1 MKWVA
6 SIILAML
13 VAGGAT
19 GQTTPLRKL
28 DSDYSANIWKAV
40 GRIDLGG
47 RAMCSGTLIAKDLV
61 LTAAHCLYQPGTNT
75 LWPTESIVF
84 RAGFRNGRAAATRVV
99 KAAAAHAQYRPNEPL
114 TEHNVT
120 YDVALLRLSEPVSTF
135 EVAPFYLHD
144 ERVHPGPVSVVSYGR
159 GRSNVQSRQKECQM
173 LERFNDVLL
182 FDCNVTFGSS
192 GAPVFS
198 HLNGRGR
205 IVSVVS
211 GMMQIAGEKRAV
223 GMHLPTRVTE
233 LKKQM
238 RLQVAPPKAVV
249 RRLQV
254 GKSRNSTGAK
264 FVRP

>member
-1 MKWVA
+1 MKRFATIVLALTLA
-6 SIILAML
+6 SSAF
-13 VAGGAT
+13 A
-19 GQTTPLRKL
+19 QTTPLRKL
-28 DSDYSANIWKAV
+28 DTDYSASIWKAV
-40 GRIDLGG
+40 GRIDLGQ

-61 LTAAHCLYQPGTNT
+61 LTAAHCLYKPGTNQ
-75 LWPTESIVF
+75 LWPTETIVF
-84 RAGFRNGRAAATRVV
+84 RAGFRDGRAAATRAIT
-99 KAAAAHAQYRPNEPL
+99 AAAAHAQYRPNEPL

-120 YDVALLRLSEPVSTF
+120 YDVALLRLSEPVSSY
-135 EVAPFYLHD
+135 EVAPFYLHN
-144 ERVHPGPVSVVSYGR
+144 EQVRPGPVSVVSYGR

-211 GMMQIAGEKRAV
+211 GMMQIQGQKRAV

-238 RLQVAPPKAVV
+238 RLQIAPPKAIV

-254 GKSRNSTGAK
+254 GQKRNNTGAK
-264 FVRP
+264 FIRP